1 MDNVCS
7 SILEILRSS
16 HAPLKVK
23 YLSRT
28 MCISTKTISNHIR
41 YHLVKEGQV
50 TVLTSGTSHKK
61 ARYKSNYKNTPTLH
75 S

>member
-1 MDNVCS
+1 
-7 SILEILRSS
+7 
-16 HAPLKVK
+16 
-23 YLSRT
+23 
-28 MCISTKTISNHIR
+28 
-41 YHLVKEGQV
+41 VKEGQV